1 MVAKKMDLLKKAKEY
16 DELYPLDTKKGVI
29 SLLMLINEVKERR
42 FYEGDF
48 NASDLIMDLELSMKK
63 AGLSSKQKEVLDL
76 LYYKCLTQKEAAE
89 FLSITQQSILDRRE
103 KALRKIVLFNK
114 QKNIE
119 NRRGN

>member
-1 MVAKKMDLLKKAKEY
+1 MVAKKMDLLKNGKEY

-29 SLLMLINEVKERR
+29 SLLMLVNEVKERR

-48 NASDLIMDLELSMKK
+48 NASDLIMDLELSIDK

-76 LYYKCLTQKEAAE
+76 LYYKCFTQKESAE
-89 FLSITQQSILDRRE
+89 ILDITQQSILDRRE

-114 QKNIE
+114 KKN
-119 NRRGN
+119 NSSRKGN